1 MSSPSILRDIEAV
14 IAERKS
20 RPEDERSYVASLLRG
35 GLKKIGGKV
44 LEEAREVVDAASEPG
59 EEGKEHLAHEVA
71 DLIFHTLVLMGSVD
85 APWSDVEGELE
96 RRFGISG
103 IEEKAS
109 RGKKTS

>member
-1 MSSPSILRDIEAV
+1 MSSPSILRDLEAV
-14 IAERKS
+14 ILDRKS

-35 GLKKIGGKV
+35 GMKKIRAKV
-44 LEEAREVVDAASEPG
+44 LEEAREVVDAAAEPG
-59 EEGKEHLAHEVA
+59 PEGRAHLAHEVA

-109 RGKKTS
+109 RKKPT